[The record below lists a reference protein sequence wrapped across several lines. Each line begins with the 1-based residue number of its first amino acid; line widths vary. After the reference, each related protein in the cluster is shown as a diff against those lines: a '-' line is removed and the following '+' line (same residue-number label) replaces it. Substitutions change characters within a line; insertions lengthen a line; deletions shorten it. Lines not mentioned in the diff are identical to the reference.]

1 LIIKVVVG
9 ERNQSAQSLKNR
21 YRENPQVEIHDSMP
35 SLASLMANCDMA
47 VGAGGVTALER
58 LAATLP
64 SIVFSLAPNQH
75 PVCTQLDAAGLSHYA
90 GSYSDFNPDKFVKV
104 FDDFANSL
112 SKHTLDLDLSEGI
125 IDCLGARRIAEVVS
139 PSSRNDLA
147 LRRAV
152 KGDLLLYYGWV
163 NDPLVR
169 LQSITSDRVDLEDH
183 KLWFLG
189 RVNDPACRM
198 LVFEVNSLPI
208 GQVRFE
214 QRGEDWEM
222 SYSLDELFRGRGWG
236 VSIIKMAVQWL
247 LASEVSSC
255 VIAKV
260 KGSNTPSIQA
270 LLKSGFA
277 YSEAESSN
285 EIQTLCLKSSDVQ
298 SSC

>member
-1 LIIKVVVG
+1 
-9 ERNQSAQSLKNR
+9 
-21 YRENPQVEIHDSMP
+21 M
-35 SLASLMANCDMA
+35 
-47 VGAGGVTALER
+47 
-58 LAATLP
+58 
-64 SIVFSLAPNQH
+64 
-75 PVCTQLDAAGLSHYA
+75 
-90 GSYSDFNPDKFVKV
+90 
-104 FDDFANSL
+104 
-112 SKHTLDLDLSEGI
+112 
-125 IDCLGARRIAEVVS
+125 
-139 PSSRNDLA
+139 
-147 LRRAV
+147 

-277 YSEAESSN
+277 YSEAESSH